1 MEVQLGHAVLLSRV
15 ATKRGG
21 GAPTFHREKTTSIRK
36 AAGVSPIGQPAP
48 LFVIALVLETAAE
61 WCLADGTKVEIKPP
75 LRFTEN

>member
-1 MEVQLGHAVLLSRV
+1 MSL
-15 ATKRGG
+15 
-21 GAPTFHREKTTSIRK
+21 
-36 AAGVSPIGQPAP
+36 IGQPAP